1 MAEGG
6 ADVDGAVV
14 EEGDVF
20 DDGEAEAGAA
30 VFAGAVLV
38 DAVEAFEEAGEVFGG
53 DAAAAVGDGED
64 GVAVFG
70 FEAEGDGGGAG
81 VAEGVGEE
89 VDEGLLEEVGVA
101 ADGEGGEGVGVGE
114 ELDAGAVGV
123 VLDEGE
129 GVGGEGVEADL
140 GEVVGG
146 GGLAALDGGEG
157 EDVLDEVVEAA
168 GLSGEDVVAVFAA
181 GVVEGDFG
189 EGLDG
194 GEDGGEGGLDLVGD
208 VGDEVGAEGLVL
220 ISWETLA
227 TKSERK
233 DSRRRRSVRS
243 VRRRRMQSL
252 PSRSMRTAWA
262 RSARGVPPSS
272 KGISRPWRVGSAK
285 APRT

>member
-38 DAVEAFEEAGEVFGG
+38 DAVEAFEEAGEVLGG

-208 VGDEVGAEGLVL
+208 VGDEVGAEGF
-220 ISWETLA
+220 EA
-227 TKSERK
+227 A
-233 DSRRRRSVRS
+233 
-243 VRRRRMQSL
+243 
-252 PSRSMRTAWA
+252 MRTAWA